1 MSVYDGLLSAGVGI
15 RGDASGD
22 GSLISL
28 DALMCLTSVVSGLL
42 PVGSGA
48 SACDVAPDLDLNQDG
63 EPESYDGTV
72 TALDALAILTQIVA
86 KPLPAAFRAGRPR

>member
-1 MSVYDGLLSAGVGI
+1 
-15 RGDASGD
+15 
-22 GSLISL
+22 
-28 DALMCLTSVVSGLL
+28 
-42 PVGSGA
+42 
-48 SACDVAPDLDLNQDG
+48 VAPDLDLNQDG